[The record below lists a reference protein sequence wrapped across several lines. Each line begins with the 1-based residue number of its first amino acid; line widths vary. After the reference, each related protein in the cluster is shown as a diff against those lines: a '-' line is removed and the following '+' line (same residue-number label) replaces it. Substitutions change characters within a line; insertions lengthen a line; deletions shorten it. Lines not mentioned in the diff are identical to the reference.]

1 MLFFNFFAVLAQS
14 LAGGWHPATGEVQ
27 GPGEGSIFEVFQEG
41 LGSIFKVFQ
50 KGLVHNVNS
59 MFKHVGHASG
69 WAGGVT
75 RSVKN

>member
-1 MLFFNFFAVLAQS
+1 MLATFS
-14 LAGGWHPATGEVQ
+14 LKMGGPNQVHLF
-27 GPGEGSIFEVFQEG
+27 SVFQEG

-59 MFKHVGHASG
+59 MFKHVGHGSG